1 MDTVDTMRFNTKH
14 ELWITMD
21 YLYLTLK
28 HAMRKT
34 QLLPE
39 ASLAPQ
45 KFAMSL
51 LVSQHK
57 EAPPCHT
64 SLSDGGWDMQ
74 FHGSKT
80 LRASESPAEFGG
92 KPFPPAERTCQAGR
106 PVRSSML
113 QESGSGTTYSAKSI

>member
-51 LVSQHK
+51 LVSTRKPHRVIPVFQMG
-57 EAPPCHT
+57 
-64 SLSDGGWDMQ
+64 DGTCNFMA
-74 FHGSKT
+74 
-80 LRASESPAEFGG
+80 LR
-92 KPFPPAERTCQAGR
+92 
-106 PVRSSML
+106 L
-113 QESGSGTTYSAKSI
+113 